1 MPVPEFENFGNL
13 PAGVH
18 ESNLVEVESRFAYNA
33 KRVRLLDGFRDACR
47 SLKQAGCSRVYL
59 DGSFVSVKPEP
70 GDFDACWEANNN
82 VDPDLLEPE
91 LLDFRN
97 GRKAQKAR
105 FGGELFL
112 ADEVAD
118 FDLSGKP
125 ILFVAFF
132 QRDKIT
138 RAVKGIIAVDLNKEQ
153 L

>member
-1 MPVPEFENFGNL
+1 MPITEFENSGNL

-18 ESNLVEVESRFAYNA
+18 ESDFSEIESRLAYNP
-33 KRVRLLDGFRDACR
+33 KRVRLFEGFRDACR
-47 SLKQAGCSRVYL
+47 SLKEAGCSRVYL
-59 DGSFVSVKPEP
+59 DGSFVSAKPEP
-70 GDFDACWEANNN
+70 GDFDACWEPDDN

-112 ADEVAD
+112 ADGVAD
-118 FDLSGKP
+118 FNSSGRP
-125 ILFVAFF
+125 ILFVEFF

-138 RAVKGIIAVDLNKEQ
+138 GADKGIIAVDLSKEYP
-153 L
+153 